1 MKAHA
6 RGYKAYSA
14 LSVHVAA
21 IAPPLALSGGEA
33 AVAEGEA
40 GHGFEKGE
48 RLACDYFISYCGAIR
63 PLCNNYLHS
72 TPAHLIAD
80 TSEHFASVCTSLAKL
95 R

>member
-6 RGYKAYSA
+6 RCHKTHSA
-14 LSVHVAA
+14 LSVHITA
-21 IAPPLALSGGEA
+21 IAPPLALSGGET

-40 GHGFEKGE
+40 GHGSEKGE

-72 TPAHLIAD
+72 APAHLITDA
-80 TSEHFASVCTSLAKL
+80 SEHFASVCTSLAKL